1 MKVARKWNRA
11 FPFTGTPA
19 WKTWPLAIFGREQ
32 DRFWPDGSLNAHK
45 LPQSI
50 AWDQLE
56 FL

>member
-1 MKVARKWNRA
+1 MKGARKWNRA

-19 WKTWPLAIFGREQ
+19 WKRWPLAIFGQ
-32 DRFWPDGSLNAHK
+32 DRDRCWPDGNLNAHK